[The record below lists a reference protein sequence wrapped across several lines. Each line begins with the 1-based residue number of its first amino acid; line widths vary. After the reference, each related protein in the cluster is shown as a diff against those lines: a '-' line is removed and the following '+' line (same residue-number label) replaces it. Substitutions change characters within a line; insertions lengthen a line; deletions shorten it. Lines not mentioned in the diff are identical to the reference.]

1 MKDLGKLKYFLGVE
15 VARSNSGIFLFQ
27 RKYALDI
34 IKETGFLGSKPAS
47 TPMEQNHRLA
57 LAEGPKLSHPDQ
69 FRRLVGRLIYLCFTR
84 PELTYSVHVLSQF
97 MHQPR
102 QEHWE
107 AALRVVRYLKGKPG
121 QGILLNRNCD
131 LKLSGWCDS
140 DWASCP
146 LTRKSLTGWII
157 HLGDSPISW
166 KTKKQQTVSRSSAEA
181 EYRSMAATVCELK
194 WLKDILAD
202 LSVSHTQ
209 PMRLHC
215 DSQSALH
222 IAKNPVFHERT
233 KHIEVDCH
241 LIRDEILKG
250 NIGPVYV
257 PTTVQLADTFTKA
270 LGPTQFILLLDKLGS
285 CNLHPPT

>member
-1 MKDLGKLKYFLGVE
+1 
-15 VARSNSGIFLFQ
+15 
-27 RKYALDI
+27 
-34 IKETGFLGSKPAS
+34 
-47 TPMEQNHRLA
+47 
-57 LAEGPKLSHPDQ
+57 
-69 FRRLVGRLIYLCFTR
+69 
-84 PELTYSVHVLSQF
+84 

-102 QEHWE
+102 KEHWE

-121 QGILLNRNCD
+121 QGVLLNRNCD
-131 LKLSGWCDS
+131 LKLTGWCDS

-146 LTRKSLTGWII
+146 LTRRSLTGWII
-157 HLGDSPISW
+157 HLGSSPIPW

-181 EYRSMAATVCELK
+181 EYRSMAATVCELT
-194 WLKDILAD
+194 WLKEILAD
-202 LSVSHTQ
+202 LGISHSQ
-209 PMRLHC
+209 PMRLQC

-257 PTTVQLADTFTKA
+257 PTTAQLADTFTKA
-270 LGPTQFILLLDKLGS
+270 LDPTQFNLLLDKLGI
-285 CNLHPPT
+285 CNLHAPT